1 VPTDA
6 DGVSLT
12 PYHTVDGLRAAELVL
27 RDVVVDAGGVLG
39 ELGGGFAALDATI
52 DDATLAVCAEA
63 VGIMQVL
70 KDKTIEYSKSRSQFG
85 VPIGSFQALQHRMV
99 DMLTACEQAQSL
111 LLWAA
116 MTCAA
121 GDDDAKRSISSIK
134 YLVGTSGQAVGEE
147 AVQIHGGMGVTWEL
161 DVAHYF
167 KRLTAFPQA
176 IVDFYAAN
184 QEFLWLTTL
193 FVDLGFTVL
202 LYRLFGKAGL
212 QIAITTAIILANL
225 QGPKLTVIF
234 GLQTSLGV
242 IFYSSIFFATDV
254 LSENYGKA
262 AANKAVR
269 MGFAVSVIVLVMLS
283 LALLYVPS
291 NKPETAEFSASIHNA
306 FATIVNFT
314 PRFIFG
320 SLLAYIISQH
330 FDVWAFHKIRSITG
344 DRWLWL
350 RNNLSTMS
358 SQVVDTLIF
367 SLVTW
372 WGIVDLRTALALG
385 AVKYLFKVAIAMID
399 TVFIYWA
406 KHTHRM
412 GRLVEQAAS

>member
-1 VPTDA
+1 
-6 DGVSLT
+6 
-12 PYHTVDGLRAAELVL
+12 
-27 RDVVVDAGGVLG
+27 
-39 ELGGGFAALDATI
+39 
-52 DDATLAVCAEA
+52 
-63 VGIMQVL
+63 M
-70 KDKTIEYSKSRSQFG
+70 
-85 VPIGSFQALQHRMV
+85 
-99 DMLTACEQAQSL
+99 
-111 LLWAA
+111 
-116 MTCAA
+116 
-121 GDDDAKRSISSIK
+121 
-134 YLVGTSGQAVGEE
+134 
-147 AVQIHGGMGVTWEL
+147 
-161 DVAHYF
+161 
-167 KRLTAFPQA
+167 FPHA

-184 QEFLWLTTL
+184 QELLWLTTL
-193 FVDLGFTVL
+193 FVDLGCTIL

-269 MGFAVSVIVLVMLS
+269 MGFAVSIIVLLMLS
-283 LALLYVPS
+283 LALLYNPS
-291 NKPETAEFSASIHNA
+291 DKPETAAFSASIHNA

-314 PRFIFG
+314 PRFIVG
-320 SLLAYIISQH
+320 SLLAYYISQH
-330 FDVWAFHKIRSITG
+330 FDVWAFHKIRSVTG
-344 DRWLWL
+344 ERWLWL

-358 SQVVDTLIF
+358 SQVIDTLIF

-385 AVKYLFKVAIAMID
+385 AVKYLFKVVIAMID

-406 KHTHRM
+406 KHTFGTGHVA
-412 GRLVEQAAS
+412 GQEA